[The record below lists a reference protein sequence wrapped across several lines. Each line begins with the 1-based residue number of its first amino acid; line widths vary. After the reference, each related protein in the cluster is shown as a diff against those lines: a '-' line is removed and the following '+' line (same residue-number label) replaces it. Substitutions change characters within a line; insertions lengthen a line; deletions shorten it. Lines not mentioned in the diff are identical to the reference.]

1 MLRFKLGMMAA
12 FAAALAGWTLP
23 ASAQAIGDAAACS
36 GHGPAIRVN
45 VLGLRDR
52 TGEIKLELYPPN
64 GTDFLRD
71 DRDLIREGKVFRRV
85 RVPTPRSGAVQVCIA
100 VPAPGR
106 YALLVTHNRDGR
118 NKFSIW
124 NDGAG
129 FPSNQRLGRARPNV
143 DQALINVP
151 AGVTTTN
158 IVVQYLRGLGGFGP
172 MGS

>member
-1 MLRFKLGMMAA
+1 MARFSIGWMAA
-12 FAAALAGWTLP
+12 LVAAVALWSAP

-71 DRDLIREGKVFRRV
+71 DRDLLREGKFFRRV
-85 RVPTPRSGAVQVCIA
+85 RVATPQNGAVQMCIA
-100 VPAPGR
+100 VPTPGR

-129 FPSNQRLGRARPNV
+129 FPSNQRLGRSRPNV

-151 AGVTTTN
+151 AGVVTTN

-172 MGS
+172 MNG

>member
-1 MLRFKLGMMAA
+1 MARFRFGWLAA
-12 FAAALAGWTLP
+12 LVAALAGFAAP
-23 ASAQAIGDAAACS
+23 ASAQTLGDAAACA

-52 TGEIKLELYPPN
+52 VGEIKLELYPPN
-64 GTDFLRD
+64 ANDFLRD
-71 DRDLIREGKVFRRV
+71 DRDLIREGKFFRRV
-85 RVPTPRSGAVQVCIA
+85 RVNTPQSGAVQVCIA
-100 VPAPGR
+100 VPQPGR

-129 FPSNQRLGRARPNV
+129 FPSNQRLGRSRPAV

-151 AGVTTTN
+151 AGVITTN
-158 IVVQYLRGLGGFGP
+158 ITVQYLRGLGGFGP
-172 MGS
+172 LNG